1 MKCTLGMVGGEKDD
15 NKIVFVSAAAATVRC
30 CGVPPIL
37 TADSIWVASNTDMD
51 VGIGTY
57 IHVQK

>member
-1 MKCTLGMVGGEKDD
+1 MVGGEKDD

-30 CGVPPIL
+30 CGMPPIL